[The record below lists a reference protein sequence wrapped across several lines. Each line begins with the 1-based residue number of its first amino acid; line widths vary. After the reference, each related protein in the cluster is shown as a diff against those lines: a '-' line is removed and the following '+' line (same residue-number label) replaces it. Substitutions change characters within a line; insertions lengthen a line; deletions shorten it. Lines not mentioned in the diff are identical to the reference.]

1 MSNQKIHLLP
11 EHIIDQI
18 KAGEVIERPANVI
31 KELVENSID
40 AISTQ
45 IDIHVVNN
53 GMDLI
58 SIEDNGVGIQ
68 HEDLPYAFLRHATSK
83 IDKFDDI
90 YHLFTYGFR
99 GEALASLASIGKIQ
113 CTTTHHEQTSQITI
127 EGAKVINHS
136 KLSTKKANGTS
147 MFIRDLFYNTPTR
160 LKFVQSSNTEKN
172 RLNKIIKAFL
182 LTGNHIQY
190 SVKWDDQ
197 DKELFPAT
205 ENLQDRI
212 KRVFNI
218 KDHID
223 LVHFEQ
229 EYDDYQVSLFFTEN
243 SSRGLSNK
251 NQFIFINGR
260 FIVDKKIHNIVV
272 NCLNYYWKFGEQG
285 HYAIYINVPPEEID
299 VNVHPNKTLIKF
311 YLPAKVFSL
320 ISATI
325 KQGLQPH
332 TKRSES
338 IIDNDSS
345 MQQFTQEELIK
356 DNSIAFKDLNFT
368 DEDFQERVFHH
379 ISETNIQDSTLSE
392 IFKLTNN
399 FYLLNHKIKYI
410 VNLKTMITYYL
421 LENFKN
427 EQIEVVPLL
436 ISEPFQVE
444 DSKKIKLDGLLALGF
459 ELDPLDAKTIV
470 LRTIPSF
477 FNSIP
482 FKSLVQLLISHSEE
496 IKLDKIL
503 PQADYSNTSTFVVR
517 DLLSKYSITQL
528 IEISAVIELDDIAL
542 NRFFR

>member
-40 AISTQ
+40 ANSSQ

-58 SIEDNGVGIQ
+58 SIEDNGVGIE
-68 HEDLPYAFLRHATSK
+68 HDDLPYAFLRHATSK

-99 GEALASLASIGKIQ
+99 GEALASMASIGKIQ
-113 CTTTHHEQTSQITI
+113 CTTTHDNQTSQITI

-136 KLSTKKANGTS
+136 KLSTKKENGTS
-147 MFIRDLFYNTPTR
+147 MYIRDLFFNTPTR

-190 SVKWDDQ
+190 SVKWDEL
-197 DKELFPAT
+197 DKEIYPAT
-205 ENLQDRI
+205 EKLENRI

-229 EYDDYQVSLFFTEN
+229 EYDEYQVSLYFTEN
-243 SSRGLSNK
+243 SSRGLNNK

-260 FIVDKKIHNIVV
+260 FIVDKKIHNIIV
-272 NCLNYYWKFGEQG
+272 NCLNSYWKFGEQG

-320 ISATI
+320 ISANI
-325 KQGLQPH
+325 KQGIQARP
-332 TKRSES
+332 KS
-338 IIDNDSS
+338 IQNNQIDDLADQSY
-345 MQQFTQEELIK
+345 TQEELLQEQ
-356 DNSIAFKDLNFT
+356 SIEFKDLNFS

-379 ISETNIQDSTLSE
+379 IADGNNTSNSMGEV
-392 IFKLTNN
+392 FKLTNN
-399 FYLLNHKIKYI
+399 FYLLNFKSK
-410 VNLKTMITYYL
+410 YL
-421 LENFKN
+421 LNSKLLIAHYLTDHFKAD
-427 EQIEVVPLL
+427 QIDVVPLL
-436 ISEPFQVE
+436 ISEPFQV
-444 DSKKIKLDGLLALGF
+444 DDCDKIKLDELLKIGF
-459 ELDPLDAKTIV
+459 ELDPLDKKTLV
-470 LRTIPSF
+470 LRTVPSF

-482 FKSLVQLLISHSEE
+482 FKSVVELMIQSSENL
-496 IKLDKIL
+496 KLEKIL
-503 PQADYSNTSTFVVR
+503 QSADFSNISMFVVR
-517 DLLSKYSITQL
+517 DLISKFSISHL
-528 IEISAVIELDDIAL
+528 IEMKIAIELDENTL
-542 NRFFR
+542 TRFFK